1 MNIIADL
8 PKEQPPLWIQELLA
22 DSPEAEQALW
32 AWVSELHYRQVVAQ
46 AGSAHELVA
55 IKQRFDWTAV
65 ERVCQTYRL
74 YDGKQ
79 GVEATH
85 TVQHLY
91 LGVVLKAYHNWSYD
105 TTARKVRCDVLLRW
119 FVGYRLNETTFAP
132 VTLWRFESWLRQNH
146 PNLFF
151 TTTLQQIDE
160 DFPEERTAP
169 QIGDT
174 FALLSRAHEQSR
186 TQLLRTTALRL
197 LDALKQVAP
206 SHHQQVEASLPRDA
220 LFGAAGDKP
229 EWLLDKPARDALEER
244 TAVAAHHLLRLVQAV
259 HSTLPCSRNLL
270 YLALTRWVN
279 LLHKVLSDEFI
290 LTLDAQSAC
299 LQAALRSKHEKGAYA
314 IGSAIDPEATF
325 RLHGDR
331 CELGYNVNLSATTHF
346 IRSVVTATGAT
357 PDSKLVAP
365 SIAVQL
371 AELGLAPPKLIY
383 DRAAGS
389 PKTYADVD
397 KASNGQTQLVARLI
411 DHARSNPLFGPQDCT
426 LGEDGVLTCPAGKST
441 ARAYRSQSGS
451 GWNYRFM
458 PDQCQDCPMAAL
470 CRKAES
476 KPNSPRNF
484 YISDYIYY
492 QRKALAYLRTDA
504 FQQDMRIRPAIER
517 IIACLVRYHGAR
529 HAAGYGLANADY
541 QAHMAAMTFNLK
553 SWARLTHERRK
564 PKRKRADPDSS

>member
-1 MNIIADL
+1 
-8 PKEQPPLWIQELLA
+8 
-22 DSPEAEQALW
+22 
-32 AWVSELHYRQVVAQ
+32 
-46 AGSAHELVA
+46 
-55 IKQRFDWTAV
+55 
-65 ERVCQTYRL
+65 
-74 YDGKQ
+74 
-79 GVEATH
+79 
-85 TVQHLY
+85 
-91 LGVVLKAYHNWSYD
+91 
-105 TTARKVRCDVLLRW
+105 
-119 FVGYRLNETTFAP
+119 
-132 VTLWRFESWLRQNH
+132 
-146 PNLFF
+146 
-151 TTTLQQIDE
+151 
-160 DFPEERTAP
+160 
-169 QIGDT
+169 
-174 FALLSRAHEQSR
+174 
-186 TQLLRTTALRL
+186 
-197 LDALKQVAP
+197 
-206 SHHQQVEASLPRDA
+206 
-220 LFGAAGDKP
+220 
-229 EWLLDKPARDALEER
+229 LLDKSARDALEER
-244 TAVAAHHLLRLVQAV
+244 TAVVAHHLLRLVQAV
-259 HSTLPCSRNLL
+259 HSTQPCSRNLL

-279 LLHKVLSDEFI
+279 LLHKVLTDEFL
-290 LTLDAQSAC
+290 LTLDAQGAC

-331 CELGYNVNLSATTHF
+331 CDLGYNVNLSATTHF

-371 AELGLAPPKLIY
+371 SELGLAPPKLIY

-397 KASNGQTQLVARLI
+397 NASNGQTQLVARLI

-441 ARAYRSQSGS
+441 TRAYRSQSGA

-458 PDQCQDCPMAAL
+458 PDQCQDCPLAAL

-541 QAHMAAMTFNLK
+541 QAHMAAMAFNLK
-553 SWARLTHERRK
+553 SWARLTRERRK
-564 PKRKRADPDSS
+564 PKRKRADIDSS